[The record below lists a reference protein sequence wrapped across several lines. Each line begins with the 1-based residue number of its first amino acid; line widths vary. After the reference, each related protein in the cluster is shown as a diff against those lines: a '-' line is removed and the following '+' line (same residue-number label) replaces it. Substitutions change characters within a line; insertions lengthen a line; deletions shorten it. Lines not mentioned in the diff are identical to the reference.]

1 MPRFRAELA
10 YDGTAY
16 QGFQRQADG
25 ISTVQGVV
33 EAAIQALSGEMITVI
48 GAGRTDSGVH
58 ANGQVI
64 AFDLAWNH
72 ADDAL
77 LRALNVHLPDDIA
90 VQHIRQHPG
99 FHPRFDAV
107 ARLYRYTVLR
117 TPVRQPLWR
126 DRSWQIHRDLDVGR
140 IQTAAALLIGTH
152 DFASFGN
159 PPQGTNTVRTVTVSR
174 WDKQGN
180 LLVYTVEANAF
191 LHHMVRRMVGLQID
205 VGLNR
210 ITVEDFT
217 ACFRSADLSR
227 VRTIAPPQGLILEKV
242 RYEESV
248 SQNRCRD
255 SGQIE
260 A

>member
-10 YDGTAY
+10 YDGTGY

-25 ISTVQGVV
+25 IPTVQGTV
-33 EAAIQALSGEMITVI
+33 EAAIQALSGQAVTVI

-58 ANGQVI
+58 ASGQVI

-77 LRALNVHLPDDIA
+77 LRALNVHLPNDVA
-90 VQHIRQHPG
+90 VQYVCQQPG
-99 FHPRFDAV
+99 FHPRFDAI
-107 ARLYRYTVLR
+107 ARRYRYMVLR

-126 DRSWQIHRDLDVGR
+126 DRSWQINRDLDVGR
-140 IQTAAALLIGTH
+140 MQTAAGLLIGTH

-174 WDKQGN
+174 WDEQGD

-191 LHHMVRRMVGLQID
+191 LHHMVRRMVGLQVD
-205 VGLNR
+205 LGLNR
-210 ITVEDFT
+210 ITVEEFT
-217 ACFRSADLSR
+217 VCFRAADLSH

-242 RYEESV
+242 RYDGAA
-248 SQNRCRD
+248 SQNRCPD